1 MINDAGHTPLCTL
14 VLLFVLLCSLQIAC
28 CCGAAWTSPALAQ
41 HCRTWYTVHTVCS
54 ALLTLYFHLMPTCQ
68 MGINCNACCLE
79 SYLNLP
85 HFSVTWTYPL
95 LSILV
100 TPLTTSLSSHLS
112 PPPYLC
118 THCHLI
124 FALLTTL
131 HLPITL
137 QMTDTPFATPSL
149 PAPYPVHCHH

>member
-41 HCRTWYTVHTVCS
+41 HCRTWYTVHTMCS

-95 LSILV
+95 LSCPCHTPHHLLV
-100 TPLTTSLSSHLS
+100 FPPITTFSSLHPL
-112 PPPYLC
+112 PPYLC
-118 THCHLI
+118 TPHHLASSYH
-124 FALLTTL
+124 FA
-131 HLPITL
+131 
-137 QMTDTPFATPSL
+137 DD
-149 PAPYPVHCHH
+149 